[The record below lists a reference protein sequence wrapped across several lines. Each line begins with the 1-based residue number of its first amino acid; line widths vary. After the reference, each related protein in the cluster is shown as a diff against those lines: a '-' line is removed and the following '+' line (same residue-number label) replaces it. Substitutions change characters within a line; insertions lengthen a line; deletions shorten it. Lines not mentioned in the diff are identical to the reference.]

1 MGPFSAH
8 EARRHVTRRP
18 CLAPSMDDTPTSR
31 KRGRKS
37 EAPPTPVDVLD
48 EVDDELVGWPA
59 KRGKKRKND
68 SGARERSSSVRGAS
82 ADRRSASRV
91 PDSADDARHESDD
104 NDDDASEDE
113 SDVAEG
119 DALADDEFSRQQTIY
134 AAQQRSMG
142 LLSHLMDEDQL
153 ERHMASR
160 RGSLNKGS
168 VRKLVNHVL
177 SQTVNQH
184 IVMAVSGVG
193 KVFVG
198 EMVELARTVQRERH
212 ESGPILPLHLYE
224 AYRRYKNAQER
235 PGRFPPGLSS
245 GGAGLGRRRR
255 LFS

>member
-1 MGPFSAH
+1 
-8 EARRHVTRRP
+8 
-18 CLAPSMDDTPTSR
+18 MDDTPTSR

-198 EMVELARTVQRERH
+198 EMVEQARAVQRERR
-212 ESGPILPLHLYE
+212 ESGPIQPVHLYE
-224 AYRRYKNAQER
+224 AYRRYKLAQER
-235 PGRFPPGLSS
+235 PGHYPPGLSS
-245 GGAGLGRRRR
+245 GAPGLGRPRR
-255 LFS
+255 LF

>member
-1 MGPFSAH
+1 
-8 EARRHVTRRP
+8 
-18 CLAPSMDDTPTSR
+18 MDDTPTSR

-198 EMVELARTVQRERH
+198 EMVELGTSPYAPHV
-212 ESGPILPLHLYE
+212 
-224 AYRRYKNAQER
+224 
-235 PGRFPPGLSS
+235 
-245 GGAGLGRRRR
+245 
-255 LFS
+255 

>member
-1 MGPFSAH
+1 M
-8 EARRHVTRRP
+8 
-18 CLAPSMDDTPTSR
+18 
-31 KRGRKS
+31 
-37 EAPPTPVDVLD
+37 
-48 EVDDELVGWPA
+48 
-59 KRGKKRKND
+59 
-68 SGARERSSSVRGAS
+68 
-82 ADRRSASRV
+82 RSASRV

-104 NDDDASEDE
+104 DVDDASEDE

-198 EMVELARTVQRERH
+198 EMVELARAVQRERH